1 MRNNGRKRW
10 FVGGQAL
17 RGASGQ
23 AMIEYIITAAML
35 ILSITVLSTLLYTFK
50 QNSSRV
56 MNLVG
61 SEYP

>member
-1 MRNNGRKRW
+1 
-10 FVGGQAL
+10 
-17 RGASGQ
+17 
-23 AMIEYIITAAML
+23 MIEYIITAAML